1 MPLASL
7 ISANFIF
14 YITFVQFSLL
24 GMIEKRFSLSIESL
38 GLPLGLMALTGALSS
53 VLTGYLLDRSST
65 SLRKVFNIACFLSI
79 LQGFAAVY
87 SITIYD
93 HMLLNPFFI
102 AIGFLM
108 GINGVL
114 VVRVAEAW
122 PAKNRGTAAGW
133 TMAVVYLAANLM
145 AGFITMPERIALINA
160 IVAVI
165 IGSLCILS
173 KADIHPS
180 ADPRKFHGGYLKIV
194 LFLAALVAIDSFVF
208 HLEINREELY
218 RYTWEGRWLW
228 NGVVHAVSAIFAG
241 LLWDRR
247 MERALFLFTLSAF
260 ALSLALLILFPIGSF
275 TGLISTLFYNIAVS
289 FYGIL
294 ILISW
299 FYVDSGI
306 GSGFKIG
313 AGMAVV
319 GWVASPAGI
328 AVAMKSMSL
337 PIPALFSGPLILI
350 MLLFL
355 IKVGKKLN

>member
-24 GMIEKRFSLSIESL
+24 GMIEKRFGLSMESL
-38 GLPLGLMALTGALSS
+38 GLPLGLMALTGCLFS
-53 VLTGYLLDRSST
+53 VLTGCLLDRYSPT
-65 SLRKVFNIACFLSI
+65 LRKVFNIACFLSI
-79 LQGFAAVY
+79 LLGFVAVY

-93 HMLLNPFFI
+93 HRLLTPFFI
-102 AIGFLM
+102 AVGLLL

-122 PAKNRGTAAGW
+122 PAKMRGTAAGW
-133 TMAVVYLAANLM
+133 TMAVVYIAANLM
-145 AGFITMPERIALINA
+145 AGFITMPERIALING
-160 IVAVI
+160 IVTVI
-165 IGSLCILS
+165 IGSLCLAS
-173 KADIHPS
+173 KADTHSS
-180 ADPRKFHGGYLKIV
+180 ADPCEFHGGYLKIV
-194 LFLAALVAIDSFVF
+194 LFLAVLVAIDSFVF

-228 NGVVHAVSAIFAG
+228 NGVVHALSAIFAG

-247 MERALFLFTLSAF
+247 MEGTLFLLTLSAF
-260 ALSLALLILFPIGSF
+260 ALSLALLILFPIGPF
-275 TGLISTLFYNIAVS
+275 TGLMSTLFYNTAVS

-294 ILISW
+294 ILIIW
-299 FYVDSGI
+299 FCVGSGT
-306 GSGFKIG
+306 GTGFKIG

-328 AVAMKSMSL
+328 AVAMKSMSV
-337 PIPALFSGPLILI
+337 PIPALFFGPLILI
-350 MLLFL
+350 ILLFL
-355 IKVGKKLN
+355 IRRF

>member
-1 MPLASL
+1 
-7 ISANFIF
+7 
-14 YITFVQFSLL
+14 
-24 GMIEKRFSLSIESL
+24 
-38 GLPLGLMALTGALSS
+38 
-53 VLTGYLLDRSST
+53 
-65 SLRKVFNIACFLSI
+65 
-79 LQGFAAVY
+79 
-87 SITIYD
+87 
-93 HMLLNPFFI
+93 
-102 AIGFLM
+102 
-108 GINGVL
+108 
-114 VVRVAEAW
+114 
-122 PAKNRGTAAGW
+122 
-133 TMAVVYLAANLM
+133 
-145 AGFITMPERIALINA
+145 
-160 IVAVI
+160 
-165 IGSLCILS
+165 
-173 KADIHPS
+173 
-180 ADPRKFHGGYLKIV
+180 
-194 LFLAALVAIDSFVF
+194 
-208 HLEINREELY
+208 
-218 RYTWEGRWLW
+218 
-228 NGVVHAVSAIFAG
+228 
-241 LLWDRR
+241 

-355 IKVGKKLN
+355 IKLQKD

>member
-1 MPLASL
+1 M
-7 ISANFIF
+7 
-14 YITFVQFSLL
+14 V
-24 GMIEKRFSLSIESL
+24 EKRFALSMESM
-38 GLPLGLMALTGALSS
+38 GLPLGLMALTGASFS
-53 VLTGYLLDRSST
+53 VLTGYLLDRYSI

-93 HMLLNPFFI
+93 HRLLNPFFI
-102 AIGFLM
+102 AIGLLM

-114 VVRVAEAW
+114 VVRVVEAW
-122 PAKNRGTAAGW
+122 PAKKRGTAAGW

-145 AGFITMPERIALINA
+145 AGFITMPERIALING
-160 IVAVI
+160 IVTVT

-180 ADPRKFHGGYLKIV
+180 ADPCKFHGGYLKIV

-228 NGVVHAVSAIFAG
+228 NGGIHAVSAIFAG

-260 ALSLALLILFPIGSF
+260 ALSLALLILFPMGSF
-275 TGLISTLFYNIAVS
+275 TGVISTLFYNTAVS

-294 ILISW
+294 ILIIW
-299 FYVDSGI
+299 FYVDSRI
-306 GSGFKIG
+306 GTGFKIG

-319 GWVASPAGI
+319 GWVASPA
-328 AVAMKSMSL
+328 
-337 PIPALFSGPLILI
+337 
-350 MLLFL
+350 
-355 IKVGKKLN
+355 N

>member
-24 GMIEKRFSLSIESL
+24 GMLEKRFGISIESL
-38 GLPLGLMALTGALSS
+38 GLPLGLMALTGASFS
-53 VLTGYLLDRSST
+53 VLTGYLLDRYSI
-65 SLRKVFNIACFLSI
+65 SLRKVFYIACFLSI

-93 HMLLNPFFI
+93 HRLLNPFFI
-102 AIGFLM
+102 AIGLLM
-108 GINGVL
+108 GVNGVL
-114 VVRVAEAW
+114 VVRIVEAW
-122 PAKNRGTAAGW
+122 PAKKRGTAAGW

-145 AGFITMPERIALINA
+145 AGFITMPERIALING
-160 IVAVI
+160 IVTVI
-165 IGSLCILS
+165 IGSLCLSS

-180 ADPRKFHGGYLKIV
+180 ADSCEFHGGYLKIV

-218 RYTWEGRWLW
+218 RHTWEGMWFW
-228 NGVVHAVSAIFAG
+228 NGGVHAVSAIFAG

-247 MERALFLFTLSAF
+247 MERTLFLLTLSVF

-275 TGLISTLFYNIAVS
+275 TGLISTLFYNTAVS

-294 ILISW
+294 MLIVW
-299 FYVDSGI
+299 FCVGSGI
-306 GSGFKIG
+306 GTGFKIG

-328 AVAMKSMSL
+328 AVAMKSMSV

-350 MLLFL
+350 MFLFL
-355 IKVGKKLN
+355 IRRF